1 MSILKMPELIE
12 SGKLILDNEKN
23 YYSNNSSIKYAYIV
37 SETKING
44 KNANIKITV
53 RKSPQNNKFLVHH
66 IYIEKGTERTSAGTS
81 KSPKTAFIPFDA
93 SDSIS
98 QSPQNVNTKNDEN
111 SKNKKY
117 AVDDTIQDEKSIEKY
132 SDKEKE
138 NWQSSKNILI
148 YRDNAQFEDFITK
161 SLNNDINKIYIGKIS
176 SKLGEFIYSKTGLNI
191 SGYNLVLRSSEIRKI
206 LKYDHGDETKENLRG
221 QRAIVKSDFLNFAK
235 IITNPDEIYLGD
247 KKYENKPVI
256 IFVKTINGKTIAVTY
271 VSAKHHD
278 LTLQTMYSGKNKE
291 SLATTPSENKFL
303 SQTSETLSGTASY
316 KILAHEGNKVNI
328 KENDNISDI
337 KYATDDTLNGWL
349 DDENTPQGIDY
360 EKVVEKNPVVAV
372 AKIYNICTLY
382 KQNNSSLI
390 KRAEYQTIEH
400 LKNANKVIIKNKI
413 ECYII

>member
-1 MSILKMPELIE
+1 MEQE
-12 SGKLILDNEKN
+12 VSGRISGIDKGISSDIGVNEDF
-23 YYSNNSSIKYAYIV
+23 SDIKYA
-37 SETKING
+37 T
-44 KNANIKITV
+44 
-53 RKSPQNNKFLVHH
+53 
-66 IYIEKGTERTSAGTS
+66 
-81 KSPKTAFIPFDA
+81 
-93 SDSIS
+93 
-98 QSPQNVNTKNDEN
+98 
-111 SKNKKY
+111 
-117 AVDDTIQDEKSIEKY
+117 DDTIQDEKSIEKY

-161 SLNNDINKIYIGKIS
+161 SLNNDINKKIYIGKIS

-206 LKYDHGDETKENLRG
+206 LKYDHGDEIKENLRG
-221 QRAIVKSDFLNFAK
+221 QRAIAKSDFLNFAK

-291 SLATTPSENKFL
+291 SLATTPSENKSL

-337 KYATDDTLNGWL
+337 KYATDDTI
-349 DDENTPQGIDY
+349 QGKRRDSRKALSREEWASFY
-360 EKVVEKNPVVAV
+360 ASLEKN
-372 AKIYNICTLY
+372 K
-382 KQNNSSLI
+382 K
-390 KRAEYQTIEH
+390 E
-400 LKNANKVIIKNKI
+400 LKV
-413 ECYII
+413 